1 MAVFYRADVVRRA
14 KGGWKVFSEK
24 TGRALS
30 QAYRSKGQAKKR
42 LQQIEYFKHR
52 GDARKLPRPIKNR
65 SRLPRQIPPT
75 RHAAEYQKALLGLI
89 RRLRVAWRPV
99 LQALPGLIEGAALA
113 RADAFAVR
121 EPRMRKDIDDTQRL
135 KALVAQAAAAS
146 ERALT
151 QHEVENLARKFADQT
166 QHYQRE
172 QITRQVRAALG
183 VDPIFRDKGLAA
195 RTEQFTHENVA
206 LVRRIPQRLHGELE
220 SMVTRAVAGGV
231 RGAPTGPE
239 LTAAAKKKS
248 RTLAAQIEDRFKVSE
263 KHARVIARD
272 QIGKFY
278 AGVNHARQKEMGVS
292 RFIWRSVG
300 DERVR
305 GTPGGKYPNA
315 EPSHYDL
322 DGNEYSYDDPP
333 TPPGA
338 NEPLLPGEDYQ
349 CRCWAEPVFEDFD
362 DDEPEDDEESDD

>member
-24 TGRALS
+24 TGRPLS
-30 QAYRSKGQAKKR
+30 RAYGSKGQAKKR

-52 GDARKLPRPIKNR
+52 SDARKLPRPVKNK
-65 SRLPRQIPPT
+65 SKLPRQIPPT
-75 RHAAEYQKALLGLI
+75 RHAEDYERALRALL
-89 RRLRVAWRPV
+89 RRVRVAWRPV
-99 LQALPGLIEGAALA
+99 IAALPALIEGAQIS
-113 RADAFAVR
+113 RADSAR
-121 EPRMRKDIDDTQRL
+121 NDIDETQRL
-135 KALVAQAAAAS
+135 KALIAEAAAAS
-146 ERALT
+146 ERAVT
-151 QHEVENLARKFADQT
+151 QHEVEALARKFADRT
-166 QHYQRE
+166 QLYQRE
-172 QITRQVRAALG
+172 QISRQVRRALG
-183 VDPIFRDKGLAA
+183 VDPIFRDKGLTA
-195 RTEQFTHENVA
+195 RVEQFTHENIA
-206 LVRRIPQRLHGELE
+206 LVKRIPQRLHGELE

-239 LTAAAKKKS
+239 LSAAAKKKS
-248 RTLAAQIEDRFKVSE
+248 RTLAAQIEERFQVSE

-292 RFIWRSVG
+292 RFIWRTVG

-305 GTPGGKYPNA
+305 GNPGGKYPDA

-322 DGNEYSYDDPP
+322 DGEEFSYDNPP

-349 CRCWAEPVFEDFD
+349 CRCWAEPVFEDFNDEGDESED
-362 DDEPEDDEESDD
+362 DDESDD